1 MLIIISIAFRLIIV
15 FQSYISEYTLERE
28 EKVND
33 VMNGNYF
40 VMNSIF
46 IIYRIK
52 ILFRLQLSFLNIF
65 NFFRNSSLQSLV
77 YSYISQNRLKCNEW

>member
-1 MLIIISIAFRLIIV
+1 MLIILYIAFRLIII
-15 FQSYISEYTLERE
+15 FQPYINEYTLEKE

-33 VMNGNYF
+33 VMNGSYF

-52 ILFRLQLSFLNIF
+52 ILFKLQLSFLTLF